1 MSGRRVC
8 VYLPSEV
15 DALLRSAAAE
25 TGQSASALV
34 AAALKATDLVVA
46 GRLCALETYI
56 KAIGG
61 HNGDE

>member
-1 MSGRRVC
+1 MSGKRVC
-8 VYLPSEV
+8 VYLPQEV
-15 DALLRSAAAE
+15 DLLLRAAAAE

-46 GRLCALETYI
+46 GRLCALEAYI

-61 HNGDE
+61 KCE